1 MNDKETMITQTVNR
15 QNNQPREAFE
25 GYSSFEMYNM
35 IYDPFGPYSPVELRK
50 LRDEEYADIRLFA
63 NFRYLVQ
70 RIADAG
76 EIKLTNA
83 GYLPPGLCKDIYL
96 QGNIKDYFIETGYTK
111 SYRENDTEILH
122 LTHVLTEMTS
132 VVKKRYNRLSL
143 TARGLKIYR
152 DNALLFED
160 FFRTYTLKYD
170 WSYQDGFENPDIG
183 RTGFLYSLFL
193 LHKYGDTI
201 RSPEFY
207 ADMYFKAFPALA
219 VQGPTF
225 IKNDYIKAYTI
236 RSIVRFMGYFYFCSV
251 DDEHYIRVKE
261 IKKTPLFDKLFVFH
275 PHIDYSDP
283 AMA

>member
-1 MNDKETMITQTVNR
+1 MNNAEQMISQMASR
-15 QNNQPREAFE
+15 QNNQALEAFE
-25 GYSSFEMYNM
+25 GYSPFEMYNM
-35 IYDPFGPYSPVELRK
+35 IYDPFGPYSPAEIRK
-50 LRDEEYADIRLFA
+50 LPDEAYGDIRLFA

-76 EIKLTNA
+76 EIKLTSA

-96 QGNIKDYFIETGYTK
+96 QGNIKDFFIDKGYLK
-111 SYRENDTEILH
+111 SYRENDTEIFH
-122 LTHVLTEMTS
+122 LTHILTEMTG
-132 VVKKRYNRLSL
+132 VIKKRYNRLSL
-143 TARGLKIYR
+143 TARGSKIYR
-152 DNALLFED
+152 NNTLLFED

-170 WSYQDGFENPDIG
+170 WSYPDGFGNPDIG

-193 LHKYGDTI
+193 MHKYGGTL

-219 VQGPTF
+219 VPGPTF
-225 IKNDYIKAYTI
+225 IKNDYIEAYTI

-251 DDEHYIRVKE
+251 DQEYLLWAKE
-261 IKKTPLFDKLFVFH
+261 VKKTPLLDKLFLFH

>member
-1 MNDKETMITQTVNR
+1 MNDKEKMITQMVNR
-15 QNNQPREAFE
+15 QNNKPQEAFD

-50 LRDEEYADIRLFA
+50 LRDEAYGDIRLFA

-76 EIKLTNA
+76 EIKLTSA
-83 GYLPPGLCKDIYL
+83 GYLPPGLCKDIYQ
-96 QGNIKDYFIETGYTK
+96 QGNIKDFFIEKGRLK
-111 SYRENDTEILH
+111 SYREYDTEIFH
-122 LTHVLTEMTS
+122 LTHILTVMTS

-143 TARGLKIYR
+143 TAKGLKIYR
-152 DNALLFED
+152 NNSLLFED

-170 WSYQDGFENPDIG
+170 WSYPDGLGNPDIG

-193 LHKYGDTI
+193 LHKYGGTL

-207 ADMYFKAFPALA
+207 ADLYFKAFPALA
-219 VQGPTF
+219 VQGPTY
-225 IKNDYIKAYTI
+225 IKNDYIEAYTI
-236 RSIVRFMGYFYFCSV
+236 RSIMRFMGYFHFCSV
-251 DDEHYIRVKE
+251 DDEQYIRVRE
-261 IKKTPLFDKLFVFH
+261 IQKTPLFEKLFVFH
-275 PHIDYSDP
+275 PHIDYSDT